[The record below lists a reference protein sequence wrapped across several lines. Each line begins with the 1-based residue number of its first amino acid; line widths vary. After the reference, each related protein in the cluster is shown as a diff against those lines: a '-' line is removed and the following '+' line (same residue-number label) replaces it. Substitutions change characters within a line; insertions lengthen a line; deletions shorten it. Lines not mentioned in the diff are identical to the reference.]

1 LVQDKLIEQTENDYI
16 LAPLNVK
23 NNSDKI
29 IFINGFLTEKNDG
42 QVWDDFYNNLEE
54 EMDSYHYRWKS
65 GNIMEIA
72 KKLLGKFNIINI
84 GISKIAKILSKLES
98 ESKLESFLKEWQ
110 KGKSNA
116 EKAGQELGKYI
127 YNSDNQFTL
136 VGHSLGTVVI
146 YNALLYLIEKKSINK
161 IKSVNLL
168 GGAIQTENYELLLA
182 EYNNLNIN
190 NYYSKKD
197 LVLLVLF
204 NFAESILNTKNHK
217 YFGGVLGLF
226 LGGALAFLNLVA
238 LPATIGLAIGG
249 GVIGSLF
256 KSSKE
261 ISFSNPLGRN
271 IIKSSYARN
280 ITTSLRHTDYASNFD
295 NIFKG
300 FTYQKRLKGTD
311 MLDVVNVK

>member
-182 EYNNLNIN
+182 EYNNLILIIIIA
-190 NYYSKKD
+190 KK
-197 LVLLVLF
+197 
-204 NFAESILNTKNHK
+204 I
-217 YFGGVLGLF
+217 
-226 LGGALAFLNLVA
+226 
-238 LPATIGLAIGG
+238 
-249 GVIGSLF
+249 
-256 KSSKE
+256 
-261 ISFSNPLGRN
+261 
-271 IIKSSYARN
+271 
-280 ITTSLRHTDYASNFD
+280 
-295 NIFKG
+295 
-300 FTYQKRLKGTD
+300 
-311 MLDVVNVK
+311 